1 MDTLPSLLHRFIV
14 AKTAAGLSARSIH
27 WYEEQIGQYVR
38 WTGRTGLR
46 AERALQPATV
56 ETYLSEQRKAGYRP
70 ATLKARYRSLAVW
83 CNWLVARKL
92 IPANPLAQIEA
103 PRIPKEAIEYVA
115 LEEFRRVYESIRGN
129 DWTSLRD
136 RCILLILFWSGLRV
150 AELCALAAHDV
161 DTHARL
167 ITVRRGKGGK
177 GRIVPCP
184 RELNG
189 LLVGYLYARPPFA
202 GDALFLGN
210 DGQDGVRGAL
220 QDSGVRQMLRRR
232 CKDAGV
238 RRLTPHDFRHGY
250 AMALLNAGM
259 DMSALS
265 ATMGH
270 GSVKVTESIYARW
283 LTEGLTREYD
293 EARARIQSKTR
304 SR

>member
-1 MDTLPSLLHRFIV
+1 MDLNALLERFVV
-14 AKTAAGLSARSIH
+14 AKTAAGLSARSLD
-27 WYEEQIGQYVR
+27 WYREQIGQYLR
-38 WTGRTGLR
+38 WIGRNAVSR
-46 AERALQPATV
+46 ERALQPASV
-56 ETYLSEQRKAGYRP
+56 EAYLADQRKTGFKP
-70 ATLKARYRSLAVW
+70 ATLRARYRALSVW
-83 CNWLVARKL
+83 CNWLVARKFV
-92 IPANPLAQIEA
+92 AASPLADIEP
-103 PRIPKEAIEYVA
+103 PRIPREAIEYVT
-115 LEEFRRVYESIRGN
+115 LDEFRRVYEAIHGN

-150 AELCALAAHDV
+150 SELCALAVHDV
-161 DTHARL
+161 DTRNRL

-189 LLVGYLYARPPFA
+189 LIVGYLYARPPFD
-202 GDALFLGN
+202 GPALFVGN
-210 DGQDGVRGAL
+210 DGQDGVRGPLTDA
-220 QDSGVRQMLRRR
+220 GVRQMLRRR
-232 CKDAGV
+232 CDEAGA

-283 LTEGLTREYD
+283 LTEGITREYD
-293 EARARIQSKTR
+293 EARARIGGKQR
-304 SR
+304 GR